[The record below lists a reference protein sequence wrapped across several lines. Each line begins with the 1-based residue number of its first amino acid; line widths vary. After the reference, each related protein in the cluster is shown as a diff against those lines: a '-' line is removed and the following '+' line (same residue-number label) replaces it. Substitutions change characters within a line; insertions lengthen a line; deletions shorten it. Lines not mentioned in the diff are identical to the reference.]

1 MSLMK
6 LICCDTYFH
15 TLYIQANDGN
25 VEIVSQE
32 MMDSIALKLLSTQRN
47 FDNIMSTSYRTDPN

>member
-1 MSLMK
+1 MI
-6 LICCDTYFH
+6 LISIHYII
-15 TLYIQANDGN
+15 IQANDGN

-47 FDNIMSTSYRTDPN
+47 FDNYMSTSYRTDPN

>member
-1 MSLMK
+1 MI
-6 LICCDTYFH
+6 LIFH
-15 TLYIQANDGN
+15 KLYIQANDGN

-47 FDNIMSTSYRTDPN
+47 FDNNIMSTSYRTDPN